1 MEQKWCECFRQ
12 NGLLCSSHSAVHI
25 AAVMR
30 RRLQQSSAGV
40 SEEDGRGEDVE
51 EEREGKERGRGKG
64 AMPPNM
70 LKVSFLCVFA
80 YGVHCSLVDLNY
92 HYHEH

>member
-1 MEQKWCECFRQ
+1 MEQKWGECF
-12 NGLLCSSHSAVHI
+12 SHSAVHI

-40 SEEDGRGEDVE
+40 REEDGRGEDG
-51 EEREGKERGRGKG
+51 EGKERGRGKG
-64 AMPPNM
+64 GFKGGKRDMPPNM
-70 LKVSFLCVFA
+70 LKVSFLCTFA